1 MYQFLKNTALTGLL
15 LLIFWAGTSK
25 FGGSPGGKTG
35 SPIDGSN
42 CTGCHS
48 GQDIINKDN
57 WITTNIPGTGYVPGS
72 TYEVKISA
80 FHSGSNRIGFE
91 ITSETASK
99 KVGIWELTDS
109 VNTQFTN
116 DSMAVTHTSKGT
128 SATDSVSWTMKWTAP
143 ETGSGN
149 VTFYAAVNATNS
161 DLSSSGDQ
169 VYLSSV
175 SVIETGT
182 TSINKI
188 SESDDFIR
196 LWPNPASTYL
206 NIRNRHQS
214 PIKMLE
220 IVDSHGKVL
229 KSINYVNQSII
240 NLDQI
245 PAGILFLR
253 VYVLDKIYTKTFIK
267 F

>member
-91 ITSETASK
+91 ITSETATK
-99 KVGIWELTDS
+99 KVGVWELADT
-109 VNTQFTN
+109 VNTQFIS
-116 DSMAVTHTSKGT
+116 DSIAVTHTSKGT
-128 SATDSVSWTMKWTAP
+128 SAADSVNWTMKWTAP

-161 DLSSSGDQ
+161 DLSSAGDQ
-169 VYLSSV
+169 VYLTSTT
-175 SVIETGT
+175 VIEAGT
-182 TSINKI
+182 NSINKI
-188 SESDDFIR
+188 QDCDKLIR
-196 LWPNPASTYL
+196 LWPNPAKNFL
-206 NIRNRHQS
+206 NIGFEY
-214 PIKMLE
+214 PTKIKVIEL
-220 IVDSHGKVL
+220 
-229 KSINYVNQSII
+229 VNSQGRVIKLIKDFNSQLIY
-240 NLDQI
+240 LDKI
-245 PAGILFLR
+245 PAGIFYLR
-253 VYVLDKIYTKTFIK
+253 IHTDDKIHTKSFVK
-267 F
+267 Y